1 MTVASFEDVVRAGQ
15 KTRELPTL
23 GSLSWWSIANVRIP
37 ISDVRARFEALGLPT
52 DKIEDRKPKVTFTK
66 ACGQL
71 REASKFVRACGCN
84 EERVA
89 VAVIAEELVEEED
102 PRYTV
107 EGRVAFE
114 RASTSIVATNDILH
128 QKADAAYREY
138 LTTWD
143 ADDIRNLL
151 LDIVRNDLG
160 AIGLRP
166 NGGVY
171 FTHREHDQV
180 LDKITKFVAGLGT
193 DSVYFTLGIAD
204 AEDARENLFT
214 VMQDEMRRD
223 LAVAAQEVE
232 KLLSGESKTRPK
244 TLADRISSFKA
255 ASAKAAM
262 YEGLLHL
269 QADDIHQELEALT
282 AKVAKGLSDLMSAA

>member
-1 MTVASFEDVVRAGQ
+1 MTVSSFDDVVRASQ

-37 ISDVRARFEALGLPT
+37 ISEVRARFSALGLPT
-52 DKIEDRKPKVTFTK
+52 DRIEDRKPKVAFTK

-71 REASKFVRACGCN
+71 REVNKFVRACGCN

-89 VAVIAEELVEEED
+89 VAVVAEELTEED
-102 PRYTV
+102 PRYTI
-107 EGRVAFE
+107 EGRVAFD

-128 QKADAAYREY
+128 QKADSAYREF

-171 FTHREHDQV
+171 FTHREHDPV
-180 LDKITKFVAGLGT
+180 LDKITRFVAGLGT

-204 AEDARENLFT
+204 ADDARENLFT

-223 LAVAAQEVE
+223 LALAAQEVE
-232 KLLSGESKTRPK
+232 RLLSGETKTRPK
-244 TLADRISSFKA
+244 TLSDKIASFKA
-255 ASAKAAM
+255 ASAKAEM
-262 YEGLLHL
+262 YEGLLNI
-269 QADDIHQELEALT
+269 QAADIHQEIADLT
-282 AKVAKGLSDLMSAA
+282 SKVEKGLLNLMTAA